1 MADYHPLITRA
12 VDGLSNNTA
21 EARRILYE
29 RARAALVSQLRS
41 IDPPL
46 SETEITRE
54 RLVLEDVVC
63 KVEAESVRKAR
74 SEPRPAGKSGRDFN
88 EPRFAE
94 ALRKE
99 APAPH
104 KPDEPFPSD
113 ASRFDQQASSRSRL
127 LGARGSPRRREEF
140 KGFRRAATAER
151 EVRDPSDLHKQKW
164 RDSSAERFDDEEP
177 SDLLEDATPTA
188 HDLEQPYDF
197 DDEQRIESGRPPVR
211 RPLEPADHYRESR
224 PPRSYRGLAK
234 LAFMLL
240 IIIGLGA
247 LISWPWSDINGLYQF
262 VSNLRSRQSQTA
274 QQPAGEPKFGGGM
287 PQEQT
292 RTQPPAAAPNSQS
305 GPAVAQRVVLYE
317 EDPGNPLGKQ
327 HVGSAMWRTETV
339 SAGNGLA
346 PELQIRADISIPD
359 RNMSVTWSLRRNTDQ
374 ALPASHTIEIMFNLP
389 PDFAGGGV
397 ANVPGV
403 LMKESEQAR
412 GVPLAGLA
420 VKVSNGFFMIGL
432 SA

>member
-113 ASRFDQQASSRSRL
+113 ASRFDQQASSHSRL
-127 LGARGSPRRREEF
+127 LGARGSQRRREF
-140 KGFRRAATAER
+140 GIGPISTSR
-151 EVRDPSDLHKQKW
+151 
-164 RDSSAERFDDEEP
+164 
-177 SDLLEDATPTA
+177 
-188 HDLEQPYDF
+188 
-197 DDEQRIESGRPPVR
+197 SG
-211 RPLEPADHYRESR
+211 A
-224 PPRSYRGLAK
+224 
-234 LAFMLL
+234 
-240 IIIGLGA
+240 I
-247 LISWPWSDINGLYQF
+247 
-262 VSNLRSRQSQTA
+262 
-274 QQPAGEPKFGGGM
+274 
-287 PQEQT
+287 
-292 RTQPPAAAPNSQS
+292 AAPNVSTMRSLRICSRMPRRPRTASNSLTTLTTSSVSNRDGRRYGVRSSRRIFIGSGDHRAPIAVSPSSQS
-305 GPAVAQRVVLYE
+305 YCWL
-317 EDPGNPLGKQ
+317 L
-327 HVGSAMWRTETV
+327 SV
-339 SAGNGLA
+339 SA
-346 PELQIRADISIPD
+346 R
-359 RNMSVTWSLRRNTDQ
+359 
-374 ALPASHTIEIMFNLP
+374 
-389 PDFAGGGV
+389 
-397 ANVPGV
+397 
-403 LMKESEQAR
+403 
-412 GVPLAGLA
+412 
-420 VKVSNGFFMIGL
+420 
-432 SA
+432 

>member
-127 LGARGSPRRREEF
+127 LGARGSQRRREEF
-140 KGFRRAATAER
+140 KGFRRQPLRRRKFGIRPISASRSGAMAAPNVSTMRSLRICSRMPRRPRTASNSPTTLTTSSVLNR
-151 EVRDPSDLHKQKW
+151 DGRRCGVRS
-164 RDSSAERFDDEEP
+164 
-177 SDLLEDATPTA
+177 
-188 HDLEQPYDF
+188 
-197 DDEQRIESGRPPVR
+197 SGR
-211 RPLEPADHYRESR
+211 
-224 PPRSYRGLAK
+224 
-234 LAFMLL
+234 
-240 IIIGLGA
+240 IIIGSRDHRA
-247 LISWPWSDINGLYQF
+247 PIA
-262 VSNLRSRQSQTA
+262 VSPS
-274 QQPAGEPKFGGGM
+274 
-287 PQEQT
+287 
-292 RTQPPAAAPNSQS
+292 
-305 GPAVAQRVVLYE
+305 
-317 EDPGNPLGKQ
+317 
-327 HVGSAMWRTETV
+327 
-339 SAGNGLA
+339 
-346 PELQIRADISIPD
+346 
-359 RNMSVTWSLRRNTDQ
+359 
-374 ALPASHTIEIMFNLP
+374 SHLCC
-389 PDFAGGGV
+389 
-397 ANVPGV
+397 
-403 LMKESEQAR
+403 
-412 GVPLAGLA
+412 
-420 VKVSNGFFMIGL
+420 
-432 SA
+432 